1 MRLLLHLFF
10 LAWVLIPLRLLA
22 GEPGVSSREMS
33 GRANNYT
40 TFSRLDVNTG
50 EEAKRANASLVS
62 HPEIGVLFGD
72 APCRNCYEL
81 ISARSE
87 RSKLFVTEGT
97 NGTEVALQTSTDA
110 MHYRDE
116 EGRWRTIDTRL
127 VEKRRGLFRSE
138 HQPFPVT
145 VDTRFGY
152 VELGGEKGLA
162 FNQDLELLVLL
173 PEGKVKYVGRA
184 RWTQYTAGD
193 DGVYVTD
200 AWPGIDMEI
209 HTGRANVKTNFIVK
223 HAFPEY
229 SGGRVVIRDHWG
241 TKHGLHILNAL
252 RGERKGNLE
261 IADEKEAILYR
272 AGAAVAYEMNHVEA
286 SVTPVAYD
294 VSGDTVDILVPGE
307 MFNRGGASYPLVID
321 PLITLATISTV
332 GGSSYSPAK
341 TVSCNYV
348 NAATVP
354 AGVKVTDVRW
364 TFNYTASG
372 GALLL
377 NGAVDFTLGTCRSPG
392 MGGFFW
398 YCNLATPGTCT
409 GSNVSI
415 ISDIGSCIPAP
426 SCTAYDLNLNM
437 RFYQDFAATLPC
449 ATTYITAGSPLTVT
463 VFGRTVETGNVLSA
477 GGLTS
482 VCAGQPVTLS
492 TTPGYGVPPYSV
504 VWTPGSVSGN
514 PVTLTPVATTAYT
527 ATVTDACG
535 NTATAA
541 TTITVTPIAG
551 NVGANIVCV
560 SGTTTLSNPTG
571 GGSWSSSNGAVAVI
585 GPGTGLVTGVSAGT
599 TVISYITPLGC
610 YATSVV
616 TVIPMPGSIGG
627 VPTMCAG
634 ASTTLTNPIPSGT
647 WSTSAPAIAV
657 VGGGTG
663 LVTGIAAGTAT
674 ITYSTSPGCTAT
686 RVVTV
691 FPLPVITSVT
701 YTDPTT
707 CGAADGSITIHGL
720 VSGVTYTVS
729 YVHNALPALLTA
741 TANAS
746 GNIVLTG
753 LTSGLYTTIAVKSPP
768 GCLTTW
774 SGTVTLVDTG
784 SPSVPVAGSNSPVCA
799 GGTIKLTAT
808 SAPGV
813 SYAWAGPAGFSSTL
827 QNPEIVS
834 ATAANA
840 GTYSVTARLGGC
852 LTLPG
857 TVSVVVNELPNIS
870 DVHSTNPV
878 RCGGNE
884 GSITLDGMA
893 PGVTYTVAFTIN
905 GSGAPVVATADG
917 LGRLVIYGRSAGTY
931 ANIYV
936 MSSGCSSNIVG
947 PVILTEPDGPPPSE
961 ITSNAPVCE
970 GLTLMLSG
978 NNAKPGG
985 SYYWTGPNSFASA
998 AQHPS
1003 VPYVT
1008 SKAQGV
1014 YTLAYTWMGCT
1025 SIATAEIKLQPVV
1038 ELTDVIADKYVVNFG
1053 DSVQLHASGATYY
1066 NWTPHNGTIRNPYIP
1081 NPYVRPRDAITVY
1094 TVNGMNEWGCHDS
1107 EVVTI
1112 QVIFDEEETI
1122 PNAFTPNGDGLN
1134 DVFRIGKMKYKKL
1147 IDFTIYDRW
1156 GQEVY
1161 HNPWDPDHGWDGTS
1175 NGIAQDMGTYYYSIT
1190 IESASGKLRYYKGD
1204 VTLIR

>member
-1 MRLLLHLFF
+1 MRAFLRFLLFVVVCAPHM
-10 LAWVLIPLRLLA
+10 LLA
-22 GEPGVSSREMS
+22 QGQNLSPAGTS
-33 GRANNYT
+33 GLPNYT
-40 TFSRLDVNTG
+40 TFTSVRTFVTD
-50 EEAKRANASLVS
+50 EARQANSSEAT
-62 HPEIGVLFGD
+62 HPEVGMLFND
-72 APCRNCYEL
+72 APCADCYEL
-81 ISARSE
+81 INE
-87 RSKLFVTEGT
+87 RTEKTKKFVMEGT
-97 NGTEVALQTSTDA
+97 GGTEVAMQTSTDA
-110 MHYRDE
+110 MHYRDG

-127 VEKRRGLFRSE
+127 MEKGRGLFKSE
-138 HQPFPVT
+138 LQPVPVT
-145 VDTRFGY
+145 VDTRKGH

-162 FNQDLELLVLL
+162 FNRDLELLVLL
-173 PEGKVKYVGRA
+173 PDGKMKYVGRA

-200 AWPGIDMEI
+200 AWPGIDMEV
-209 HTGRANVKTNFIVK
+209 HTGRASVKTNFIVR
-223 HAFPEY
+223 HALPEY
-229 SGGRVVIRDHWG
+229 AGGRVIIRDHWRG
-241 TKHGLHILNAL
+241 TDGLHILNAV
-252 RGERKGNLE
+252 RGPRKGNLE
-261 IADEKEAILYR
+261 IADSRENTVYR
-272 AGAAVAYEMNHVEA
+272 AGAAVAYEKSRVEH
-286 SVTPVAYD
+286 SLETLAYD
-294 VSGDTVDILVPGE
+294 VSEDTVDILVPGE
-307 MFNRGGASYPLVID
+307 MFNRSLASYPIVID

-332 GGSSYSPAK
+332 GGSSYSPTK

-354 AGVKVTDVRW
+354 AGVRVTDVRW

-377 NGAVDFTLGTCRSPG
+377 NGAMDYTLGACRSPG
-392 MGGFFW
+392 VAGFFW
-398 YCNLATPGTCT
+398 FCNLATPGTCT

-415 ISDIGSCIPAP
+415 MSDIGSCIPAP

-463 VFGRTVETGNVLSA
+463 VFGRTVETGNILSA

-482 VCAGQPVTLS
+482 VCAGQSVTLS
-492 TTPGYGVPPYSV
+492 TTPNYGVPPYSV

-551 NVGANIVCV
+551 NTGASIVCV
-560 SGTTTLSNPTG
+560 GGTTTLSNPTG
-571 GGSWSSSNGAVAVI
+571 GGSWSSSNGAVAVV
-585 GPGTGLVTGVSAGT
+585 GPATGLVTGVSAGT
-599 TVISYITPLGC
+599 TVISYVTPLGC
-610 YATSVV
+610 FATTVV

-627 VPTMCAG
+627 VPTLCVG
-634 ASTTLTNPIPSGT
+634 ASTTLSNPIPSGT
-647 WSTSAPAIAV
+647 WSTGAPAIAV

-663 LVTGIAAGTAT
+663 VVTGIAAGTAS

-691 FPLPVITSVT
+691 YPLPVIASVT
-701 YTDPTT
+701 YTNPTT

-720 VSGVTYTVS
+720 VGGVTYTVS
-729 YVHNALPALLTA
+729 YVHNAIPALLTA
-741 TANAS
+741 MADAS
-746 GNIVLTG
+746 GNIILTG
-753 LTSGLYTTIAVKSPP
+753 LTSGLYTTIAVKSPQ

-774 SGTVTLVDTG
+774 SGSLTLVDSG
-784 SPSVPVAGSNSPVCA
+784 SPPVPVAGSNSPVCA
-799 GGTIKLTAT
+799 GGTIKLTAM

-813 SYAWAGPAGFSSTL
+813 SYTWTGPAGFSSTM
-827 QNPEIVS
+827 QNPEIAS

-857 TVSVVVNELPNIS
+857 TVSVVVNELPDII
-870 DVHSTNPV
+870 DVHSANPV
-878 RCGGNE
+878 TCGGNE

-893 PGVTYTVAFTIN
+893 PGVTYTVSFTIN
-905 GSGAPVVATADG
+905 GAGTSMVATADG
-917 LGRLVIYGRSAGTY
+917 LGKLNLYGRAAGTY

-936 MSSGCSSNIVG
+936 MANGCGSNIVG
-947 PVILTEPDGPPPSE
+947 PVVLVNPDGPPPSD
-961 ITSNAPVCE
+961 ITSNAPICE

-978 NNAKPGG
+978 SNAKPGG
-985 SYYWTGPNSFASA
+985 SFYWTGPNGFASA
-998 AQHPS
+998 VQNPS
-1003 VPYVT
+1003 IPYVT
-1008 SKAQGV
+1008 AKAQGV
-1014 YTLAYTWMGCT
+1014 YSLAYTWRGCT
-1025 SIATAEIKLQPVV
+1025 SLATAEIKLQPVV
-1038 ELTDVIADKYVVNFG
+1038 ELKDVTADRYVVNFG
-1053 DSVQLHASGATYY
+1053 DSVQLHASGAVYY
-1066 NWTPHNGTIRNPYIP
+1066 NWTPRNGTIRNPYIP
-1081 NPYVRPRDAITVY
+1081 DPYVRPREAITVY

-1107 EVVTI
+1107 EAVTI

-1161 HNPWDPDHGWDGTS
+1161 HNPWDPDHGWDGTY
-1175 NGIAQDMGTYYYSIT
+1175 NGVAQDIGTYYYSIT